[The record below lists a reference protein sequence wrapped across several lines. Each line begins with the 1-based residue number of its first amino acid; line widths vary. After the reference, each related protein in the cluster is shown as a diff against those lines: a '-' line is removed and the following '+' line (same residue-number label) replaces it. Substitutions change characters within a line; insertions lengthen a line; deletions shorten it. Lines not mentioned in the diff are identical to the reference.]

1 MNQAQKD
8 QAQRIYYN
16 RMPIADQLSTIA
28 HVIRLC
34 GEDLVFTDYLKAQL
48 VTEHRTINGDELS
61 RMLND
66 SQYNI
71 IGVTKTPH
79 GGYTD
84 IRYILQGTHVFEA
97 ELNGRPIK
105 ALLRLVI
112 SETRRSIV
120 TAYYSDVTR
129 FYD

>member
-1 MNQAQKD
+1 MNSAHKD

-16 RMPIADQLSTIA
+16 RMPIADQLTTIA

-34 GEDLVFTDYLKAQL
+34 GEDLVFTDYLKKQL
-48 VTEHRTINGDELS
+48 ATEYRTVDSDELS
-61 RMLND
+61 RILND

-79 GGYTD
+79 DTYTD
-84 IRYILQGTHVFEA
+84 VRYILQGTHVFSA

-105 ALLRLVI
+105 ALLRLVL

>member
-1 MNQAQKD
+1 MNEAHKD

-16 RMPIADQLSTIA
+16 RMPISDQLNTIA

-34 GEDLVFTDYLKAQL
+34 GQDLVFTDYLKHQL
-48 VTEHRTINGDELS
+48 IDEHRTIDGDELS
-61 RMLND
+61 RILND

-71 IGVTKTPH
+71 IGLTKTPH
-79 GGYTD
+79 ETYTD
-84 IRYILQGTHVFEA
+84 VRYILQGTHVFDA
-97 ELNGRPIK
+97 NLNGRPIK

>member
-1 MNQAQKD
+1 MNEAHKD

-16 RMPIADQLSTIA
+16 RMPISDQLNTIA

-34 GEDLVFTDYLKAQL
+34 GQDLVFTDYLKHQL
-48 VTEHRTINGDELS
+48 IDEHRTIDGDELS
-61 RMLND
+61 RILND

-71 IGVTKTPH
+71 IGLTKTPH
-79 GGYTD
+79 ETYTD
-84 IRYILQGTHVFEA
+84 VRYILQGTHVFDA
-97 ELNGRPIK
+97 DLNGRPIK